1 MKTKKNASGFTLIEL
16 MIGIAVVAILTTL
29 AVNTYSGYM
38 IRAYRSDV
46 QATLIQGSQYMERI
60 RLENGSYKPG
70 GVAPALPATLAQ
82 SPASGTAR
90 YSIALNATS
99 ATTFTL
105 TATPGSSIATQE
117 ICGNL
122 IVDHSGLKTFSAGTG
137 DMKTCWGN

>member
-1 MKTKKNASGFTLIEL
+1 MKTNKNASGFTLIEL
-16 MIGIAVVAILTTL
+16 MIGIAVIAILTTL
-29 AVNTYSGYM
+29 AISTYSSYM

-46 QATLIQGSQYMERI
+46 QATLIQASQFMERI

-70 GVAPALPATLAQ
+70 GVAPTLPTTLLQ

-90 YSIALNATS
+90 YAIALDATS
-99 ATTFTL
+99 TTTFTL
-105 TATPGSSIATQE
+105 TATPGVSIAAQE